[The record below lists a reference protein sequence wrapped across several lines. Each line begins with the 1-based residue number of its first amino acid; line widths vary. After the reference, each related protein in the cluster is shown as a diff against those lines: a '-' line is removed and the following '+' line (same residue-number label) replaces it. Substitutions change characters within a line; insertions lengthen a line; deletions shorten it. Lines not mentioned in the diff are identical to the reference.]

1 MTDAERNSGP
11 THRWVF
17 LYSFGGK
24 LLKAVIF
31 DMDGVIID
39 SEPLHKKA
47 ERVTLSPYG
56 ISLSDEELNSYMG
69 TEARVLL
76 ANYIDRYSLPVPFAE
91 LYTAYR
97 RNLIRI
103 FEESVEPIP
112 ASLRLIRELRA
123 SEIRLAVGSS
133 SHRDLVE
140 LVLRKLGVADA
151 FSVVVTGEDAARSKP
166 HPDIFIET
174 VRRLGVEAGA
184 CLVIEDSANGVRA
197 AKAAGIRCLGFRN
210 PTSAGQDLGEAD
222 WIVDS
227 MEAVGVADLR
237 KWAEADALP
246 PES

>member
-1 MTDAERNSGP
+1 
-11 THRWVF
+11 
-17 LYSFGGK
+17 
-24 LLKAVIF
+24 
-31 DMDGVIID
+31 MDGVIID
-39 SEPLHKKA
+39 SEPLHKEA

-76 ANYIDRYSLPVPFAE
+76 ANYIDRFSLPVPFAE
-91 LYTAYR
+91 LYSMYR
-97 RNLIRI
+97 RNLLRI
-103 FEESVEPIP
+103 FEERVEPIP
-112 ASLRLIRELRA
+112 ATIRLIRDLAA
-123 SEIRLAVGSS
+123 SGIRLAVGSS

-140 LVLRKLGVADA
+140 LVLRKLGITDA
-151 FSVVVTGEDAARSKP
+151 FSVVVTGEDASRSKP

-174 VRRLGVEAGA
+174 VRRLGVRPGA

-227 MEAVGVADLR
+227 MEAVDVSRLR
-237 KWAEADALP
+237 NWAEADPLP
-246 PES
+246 TCR